1 MNRLILLFTVVL
13 FMIISTSVLPNIDA
27 YSQKNPT
34 EKNTLNVKLD
44 TDPTAPMPEEITK
57 LKIEFINPQTDQ
69 IQQHI
74 DYTISVENNGNT
86 IFGPIPLTHT
96 SQGSVTIPVTLENG
110 KNTIQINVEG
120 ILFQPISPEIVTFDV
135 LIGDS
140 VAQSD
145 VSNDSKTNENSATD
159 NSSNTSTGQKIP
171 DWIKNNAGWWAKNQ
185 IDDATFISGIQFLIK
200 QGIISVSSSSVNSND
215 AVQGIPPW
223 IKNNADWWSQGLISN
238 DDFLKGIEFLVS
250 NGIIVV

>member
-1 MNRLILLFTVVL
+1 MNRLIPIITVVL
-13 FMIISTSVLPNIDA
+13 FMMVSVSVLPNINA
-27 YSQKNPT
+27 YSQTNPT

-44 TDPTAPMPEEITK
+44 TDPTTPLPKEITK

-74 DYTISVENNGNT
+74 DYTISVENNGNV

-110 KNTIQINVEG
+110 KNTVKINVEG
-120 ILFQPISPEIVTFDV
+120 ILFQPVSPETATFDV

-140 VAQSD
+140 VAQPD
-145 VSNDSKTNENSATD
+145 VANNSQTNENTVTD
-159 NSSNTSTGQKIP
+159 NSKNTSTRQIP
-171 DWIKNNAGWWAKNQ
+171 DWIKSNAGWWAKNQ
-185 IDDATFISGIQFLIK
+185 IDDGTFISGIQFLIK
-200 QGIISVSSSSVNSND
+200 QGIISVSASSVNSNES
-215 AVQGIPPW
+215 VQGIPSW

>member
-1 MNRLILLFTVVL
+1 MNRLIPIFTMIL
-13 FMIISTSVLPNIDA
+13 FMIVSASILPNINA
-27 YSQKNPT
+27 YSQNNPT

-44 TDPTAPMPEEITK
+44 TDPITPLPKEITK
-57 LKIEFINPQTDQ
+57 LKIEFINPKTDQ

-74 DYTISVENNGNT
+74 DYTISVENNGNA

-110 KNTIQINVEG
+110 KNIVKINVEG
-120 ILFQPISPEIVTFDV
+120 ILFQPISPETATFDI

-140 VAQSD
+140 AAQSD
-145 VSNDSKTNENSATD
+145 VVNNNQTNENNAID
-159 NSSNTSTGQKIP
+159 NSKNTSMRQIP
-171 DWIKNNAGWWAKNQ
+171 DWIKSNAGWWAKNQ

-200 QGIISVSSSSVNSND
+200 QGIISVSSSSVNPNES
-215 AVQGIPPW
+215 VQGIPPW

>member
-1 MNRLILLFTVVL
+1 MNRLIPIFTIVL
-13 FMIISTSVLPNIDA
+13 FMIISASVLPNINA

-44 TDPTAPMPEEITK
+44 TDPTDPLPGETTK

-69 IQQHI
+69 TQQHI
-74 DYTISVENNGNT
+74 DYTISVENNGNA

-110 KNTIQINVEG
+110 KNTVQINIEG
-120 ILFQPISPEIVTFDV
+120 ILFQPISPEMVTFDI
-135 LIGDS
+135 LIGES
-140 VAQSD
+140 VTQSD
-145 VSNDSKTNENSATD
+145 VSNDNKINENSVTD
-159 NSSNTSTGQKIP
+159 NSKNTSMGQKIP
-171 DWIKNNAGWWAKNQ
+171 DWIKSNAGWWAKDQ
-185 IDDATFISGIQFLIK
+185 IDDTTFISGIQFLIK